1 MAADTYAPLGVIR
14 HHPNTWK
21 SGPDY
26 IDHQKY
32 YAWLKHKA
40 QASYRGEAYALSWPD
55 WQAIWEGDLWH
66 SRGRDNYDLAL
77 TRKDSSQA
85 WSVPNCE
92 LITRME
98 QYRRQGLR
106 RRGEVRGPYQSRQ
119 LKQDDQVS

>member
-40 QASYRGEAYALSWPD
+40 QASYRGEDYALSWLD
-55 WQAIWEGDLWH
+55 WQAIWQGDLWH